1 MPQSFILIQN
11 FEKCFKFD
19 PNKICLNYF
28 SWMNS
33 IQALYHFP
41 SLGTAV
47 DFSIVRLEIHKTQVI
62 FRLSFLSFIVK
73 IQSLLKHEL
82 SANLN
87 GWCVSLQV
95 YRLSNGFAKIWVSHI
110 LEIKICSEVWF
121 YYTYFY
127 TFILFSSVR
136 IKIYKIQEMKTCEE
150 YKKIRVRLQRFL

>member
-121 YYTYFY
+121 YYTFFTLSYFFLLSESKF
-127 TFILFSSVR
+127 TR
-136 IKIYKIQEMKTCEE
+136 
-150 YKKIRVRLQRFL
+150 YKKWKLAKNIKKYV

>member
-1 MPQSFILIQN
+1 MIYVFAIFKENMIISKIQN

-19 PNKICLNYF
+19 PSKICLNYF

-73 IQSLLKHEL
+73 VQSLLKHEL

-95 YRLSNGFAKIWVSHI
+95 YRLSNGFAKIWQSFAYFRSINMVWSLI
-110 LEIKICSEVWF
+110 LLHFAKNWLYQKI
-121 YYTYFY
+121 
-127 TFILFSSVR
+127 
-136 IKIYKIQEMKTCEE
+136 
-150 YKKIRVRLQRFL
+150 